1 MMTDPL
7 GDLLTRIRNANHA
20 SLEMVEIPHSKLK
33 EAVARVIKDEGF
45 LADVQVVGTG
55 IQKNIVVTL
64 KYPSRKTRTIT
75 GMSRVS
81 KPGRR
86 VYISHDDLKMV
97 RNGMGILVLST
108 SKGVMTDATARQ
120 QHLGGEAICKVW

>member
-20 SLEMVEIPHSKLK
+20 NLEMVQIPHSKLK

-45 LADVQVVGTG
+45 LTDVQVVGTG
-55 IQKNIVVTL
+55 TQKNIVVTM
-64 KYPSRKTRTIT
+64 KYPSPKTRTIT
-75 GMSRVS
+75 GLSRVS

-86 VYISHDDLKMV
+86 VYISNDDLKMV